1 MQGKAR
7 FIALVRSLKT
17 LKLGHMEIRKG
28 SSRTMKE
35 QKNRVQKENRFA
47 QYAMISVRWHECIE
61 IMGYKVVGLVAKS
74 VMLYIYKKEI
84 ILFIVILFCACYL
97 ILLNE
102 RRGLFKSQVF
112 LNTHWNLNFFFLI
125 KYILKM

>member
-74 VMLYIYKKEI
+74 
-84 ILFIVILFCACYL
+84 
-97 ILLNE
+97 
-102 RRGLFKSQVF
+102 
-112 LNTHWNLNFFFLI
+112 
-125 KYILKM
+125 